1 MTFFSNLC
9 CVVMVLPSCLVTL
22 PRSPKQPQPQSS
34 TDSCEVS
41 AQAKT
46 SWTCWVSTR
55 PRLPNS
61 YRTPCSIP
69 GWAGWRG
76 DTILW
81 FSQHD
86 GVGDGHNSEAGN
98 KFPSADGWESPRYD
112 ASEAGAPENPEEDL
126 QEQRNPPV
134 ARGNNQVPT
143 PPVDQ
148 NQKANVY
155 EDGMY
160 WRTLGLDH
168 H

>member
-1 MTFFSNLC
+1 
-9 CVVMVLPSCLVTL
+9 
-22 PRSPKQPQPQSS
+22 
-34 TDSCEVS
+34 
-41 AQAKT
+41 
-46 SWTCWVSTR
+46 
-55 PRLPNS
+55 
-61 YRTPCSIP
+61 
-69 GWAGWRG
+69 
-76 DTILW
+76 
-81 FSQHD
+81 
-86 GVGDGHNSEAGN
+86 
-98 KFPSADGWESPRYD
+98 
-112 ASEAGAPENPEEDL
+112 L

>member
-1 MTFFSNLC
+1 ML
-9 CVVMVLPSCLVTL
+9 
-22 PRSPKQPQPQSS
+22 
-34 TDSCEVS
+34 
-41 AQAKT
+41 
-46 SWTCWVSTR
+46 
-55 PRLPNS
+55 
-61 YRTPCSIP
+61 
-69 GWAGWRG
+69 RG
-76 DTILW
+76 DGATFMPGDPPQVAKAAPAPKAVPTAAKSAPKPKPVGHAELVHDLASPTATERRAQYQGGRGGEETLY
-81 FSQHD
+81 FGSPQHG